1 MKFASPAILWTLF
14 IVPVLALLWVLAERR
29 ARQLVQKLVAARLR
43 SQLVGEV
50 SGRVLRLLLLL
61 GGLTLALLALAR
73 PQWGEVESESKGRG
87 RDVII
92 IVDVSRSM
100 LATDLPPTR
109 LQRAKLAAEDLVRQL
124 PADRIGLVAFAGSA
138 FLQAPV
144 TSDHSAVLS
153 AIRELDPEIIPMQGT
168 NVSGA
173 LQCANEAFD
182 RSEGGQRAIVL
193 ITDGEDLEADAVAL
207 SKEMSAKMRIFTVGV
222 GSAEG
227 AVLTVPS
234 PRGGTEYIRDADG
247 NVVQSKL
254 DEGRLLQIAEAG
266 GGFYTHLLSGP
277 AEMRHI
283 AQEGINHME
292 EHEVTLQK
300 QTHAVD
306 RYQWPLGGALLLLAA
321 GLFIAEKPK
330 RSTAN
335 ILALVA
341 LLLSFEWT
349 VTPSA
354 QAAATLGQNLYHSG
368 NYEGAQ
374 KAFGDELKGDPHSP
388 QRAFNFGVAAYK
400 NKKWAE
406 AIDAFG
412 KALASQDPVLRSRAE
427 YNLANT
433 LVEQARQGRRG
444 QDHETLEQSIAHY
457 EESLKRDPNFE
468 DARAN
473 RDYVKRLLEQK
484 KQQEQQGDD
493 SKKDKNKDKNKDD
506 KKKDKNKGDKQEE
519 QDDKD
524 GDSKEE
530 KQDSGD
536 KKDGDEQGKQEGKQE
551 GKEDGKQG
559 QEGKQGQN
567 KGDKQGQDTA
577 QNGQQPEPVEEKAGE
592 QKERGDL
599 KDAPTV
605 DNPGKGDK
613 QEKDA
618 EKEAQMAQGG
628 NGKMTREQAAALME
642 ALRSEDRR
650 VQVWAPEK
658 KEGKGVEPKKKTW

>member
-1 MKFASPAILWTLF
+1 MKFASPLFLWLLLL
-14 IVPVLALLWVLAERR
+14 VPVLAGLWLVAADRS
-29 ARQLVQKLVAARLR
+29 RQLVQKLVAARLR
-43 SQLVGEV
+43 PHLVGEAT
-50 SGRVLRLLLLL
+50 GRLTRFVLILC
-61 GGLTLALLALAR
+61 GTTLSVLALAR

-124 PADRIGLVAFAGSA
+124 PGDRIGLVAFAGSA

-153 AIRELDPEIIPMQGT
+153 AIHELDPEIIPMQGT

-182 RSEGGQRAIVL
+182 RAEGGQRAIVL
-193 ITDGEDLEADAVAL
+193 ITDGEDLEADAIGL
-207 SKEMSAKMRIFTVGV
+207 SKEMAAKMRIFTVGV

-227 AVLTVPS
+227 AVLVVPS
-234 PRGGTEYIRDADG
+234 PKGGTEYIRDADG

-254 DEGRLLQIAEAG
+254 DETRLRQIAEAG

-283 AQEGINHME
+283 AQDGINFME

-306 RYQWPLGGALLLLAA
+306 RYQWPLGCALALIFS
-321 GLFIAEKPK
+321 GLFIAEKP
-330 RSTAN
+330 RRRAAGV
-335 ILALVA
+335 LAIA
-341 LLLSFEWT
+341 LLWLGA
-349 VTPSA
+349 TPSGH
-354 QAAATLGQNLYHSG
+354 AAATLGQNLYNAG
-368 NYEGAQ
+368 DYAGAQ
-374 KAFGDELKGDPHSP
+374 QAFGDELKGDPNSP
-388 QRAFNFGVAAYK
+388 QRAFNLGVAAYK
-400 NKKWAE
+400 NQKWVE

-412 KALASQDPVLRSRAE
+412 KALASRDPQLRSRAE

-433 LVEQARQGRRG
+433 LVQQARQGRRG
-444 QDHETLEQSIAHY
+444 QDTETLEQSIAHY

-468 DARAN
+468 DARVN

-484 KQQEQQGDD
+484 QQQQQQGDD
-493 SKKDKNKDKNKDD
+493 KKDKEKNKDKNKDKNK
-506 KKKDKNKGDKQEE
+506 GDKQDG
-519 QDDKD
+519 QDDKN

-530 KQDSGD
+530 NQDSEG
-536 KKDGDEQGKQEGKQE
+536 KKGDEGQDKQEGKQE
-551 GKEDGKQG
+551 GKKDG

-567 KGDKQGQDTA
+567 KDDKQGQDTA
-577 QNGQQPEPVEEKAGE
+577 QNGQQPEPVEEKPGE

-605 DNPGKGDK
+605 DKPDKGDK
-613 QEKDA
+613 P
-618 EKEAQMAQGG
+618 EKETQMAQGG
-628 NGKMTREQAAALME
+628 DGKMTREQAAALLE

-650 VQVWAPEK
+650 VQVWAPDK
-658 KEGKGVEPKKKTW
+658 QEGKPSERKTKTW